1 MIPPAGRPAGRKKL
15 RPAPGVPES
24 IVIQPQPEGREL
36 IIPRF
41 TGIIEQMC
49 FEIGH
54 RTIAAPTV
62 IPQPSPPP
70 PPTRPTWSAMQNLKR
85 WNDREGERVR
95 EESVQHC
102 AAWRHHNAAAQH
114 NSSARRRPER
124 QLTLALSGEKKP
136 YNTSPCASADYPTL
150 NF

>member
-1 MIPPAGRPAGRKKL
+1 MIAPAGRKKL

-70 PPTRPTWSAMQNLKR
+70 PTPHQTHMVCNAEPEEVERQGGRESKR
-85 WNDREGERVR
+85 GE
-95 EESVQHC
+95 C
-102 AAWRHHNAAAQH
+102 AALCCMEAPQCCCATQQFSTQTAGKAINPCTFW
-114 NSSARRRPER
+114 
-124 QLTLALSGEKKP
+124 EKKKKII
-136 YNTSPCASADYPTL
+136 
-150 NF
+150 